1 MSRLTLSVSTLVF
14 AAACL
19 IVGVAHGEPGPDG
32 AEGASECE
40 GKRGGHGAGHGGKHK
55 GGKFLSPR
63 HFERLADDL
72 KIEPKMRA
80 SLAAQLEAARVE
92 RDAQSDAVHAE
103 KKALRALLDADAPDR
118 AAVLAQVERI
128 GAKKLA
134 IKTLQI
140 TTMLDLRA
148 ALSPEQRAQLKVRMQ
163 ERHGKRGEHHGKRHG
178 KRGE

>member
-1 MSRLTLSVSTLVF
+1 MSRITVSASILVL

-32 AEGASECE
+32 AERASECE
-40 GKRGGHGAGHGGKHK
+40 GKRGDHGARHRGKHK
-55 GGKFLSPR
+55 GGRFLNPE
-63 HFERLADDL
+63 HFERLADAL

-80 SLAAQLEAARVE
+80 SLAAELEAARVE

-103 KKALRALLDADAPDR
+103 KKVLRALLDADTPDR
-118 AAVLAQVERI
+118 AAVLVQVERI

-134 IKTLQI
+134 MKTLQI

-148 ALSPEQRAQLKVRMQ
+148 ALSPEQRAQLKARMQ
-163 ERHGKRGEHHGKRHG
+163 ERRARHGKRGE
-178 KRGE
+178 